1 MNRMLSQIREWLIE
15 AVTERIGL
23 KLLAMAVTLLLVT
36 LVRFQEE
43 SERFFDVEVV
53 PVLPDT
59 DGSLTMT
66 SGFPK
71 TVRVRLAG
79 PRSVINAMSPGDI
92 PPIEVDLTGRRVG
105 TSHYYFNS
113 DQIEESLK
121 GRSKKMQFVRVV
133 RTTPES
139 IQIKMEPLV
148 TRQVPVKIKIEGKPS
163 PGSEIAEQAS
173 VSPQKVQLVGPASS
187 VRGIQY
193 VETDSVVIDGIGVGN
208 HEWTVSAIPIDSV
221 SIRGAESLVVKVQIR
236 WILAERI
243 FHRLK
248 VTVQGNGLEARFK
261 PQEVSVAL
269 EGPKLKLEAMSAD
282 QIRPVVAVETDK
294 PPALGTFFT
303 GDVTVAWLPDGVKV
317 VSIEPP
323 SVRVSLLAGPSSKP
337 ADKKNNKAE

>member
-1 MNRMLSQIREWLIE
+1 
-15 AVTERIGL
+15 
-23 KLLAMAVTLLLVT
+23 
-36 LVRFQEE
+36 
-43 SERFFDVEVV
+43 
-53 PVLPDT
+53 
-59 DGSLTMT
+59 
-66 SGFPK
+66 
-71 TVRVRLAG
+71 
-79 PRSVINAMSPGDI
+79 
-92 PPIEVDLTGRRVG
+92 
-105 TSHYYFNS
+105 
-113 DQIEESLK
+113 
-121 GRSKKMQFVRVV
+121 
-133 RTTPES
+133 
-139 IQIKMEPLV
+139 
-148 TRQVPVKIKIEGKPS
+148 VKIKIEGKPS